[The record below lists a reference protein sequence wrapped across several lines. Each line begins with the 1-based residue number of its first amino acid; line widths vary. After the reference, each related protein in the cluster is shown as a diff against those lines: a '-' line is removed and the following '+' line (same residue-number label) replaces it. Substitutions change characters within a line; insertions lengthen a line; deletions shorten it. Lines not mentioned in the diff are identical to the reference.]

1 MATFAQFNNEIKLSR
16 SFTKLKKS
24 KQIKNINKANKNRMP
39 IICGTVTRIQKYINK
54 NKIPPPLKN
63 KTKNYDN
70 KKVKVC
76 VK

>member
-1 MATFAQFNNEIKLSR
+1 
-16 SFTKLKKS
+16 
-24 KQIKNINKANKNRMP
+24 MP

-76 VK
+76 VKKKICLLT

>member
-1 MATFAQFNNEIKLSR
+1 MATFAPFNNEIKLSK

-24 KQIKNINKANKNRMP
+24 KHITNINKAHKNRMP
-39 IICGTVTRIQKYINK
+39 IICGTVTQIKKYINK

-63 KTKNYDN
+63 KTKNYD